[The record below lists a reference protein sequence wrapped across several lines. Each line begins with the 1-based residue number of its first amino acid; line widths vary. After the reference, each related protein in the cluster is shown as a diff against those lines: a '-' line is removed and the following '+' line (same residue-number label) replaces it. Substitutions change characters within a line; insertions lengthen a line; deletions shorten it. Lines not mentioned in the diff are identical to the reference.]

1 MIFIYTTK
9 NIKHKAESV
18 IESFKTNDI
27 YEICK
32 KLKIIIT
39 KSNLG
44 RVRGFLQFY
53 EEENHYLIHVNEKFN
68 YEKLVIAHEL
78 GHFFLHKNVN
88 TFKLANCSS
97 VLENK
102 LEHQADVFASEI
114 LLTDEMLTNALP
126 EIENMTHIQI
136 ASFFQLPLFVIEYK
150 VEQLRLLSRTRE
162 YSIPR
167 HFYQYA

>member
-1 MIFIYTTK
+1 
-9 NIKHKAESV
+9 
-18 IESFKTNDI
+18 
-27 YEICK
+27 
-32 KLKIIIT
+32 
-39 KSNLG
+39 
-44 RVRGFLQFY
+44 GFLQFY

-114 LLTDEMLTNALP
+114 LLTDEMLTNA
-126 EIENMTHIQI
+126 
-136 ASFFQLPLFVIEYK
+136 
-150 VEQLRLLSRTRE
+150 
-162 YSIPR
+162 
-167 HFYQYA
+167 